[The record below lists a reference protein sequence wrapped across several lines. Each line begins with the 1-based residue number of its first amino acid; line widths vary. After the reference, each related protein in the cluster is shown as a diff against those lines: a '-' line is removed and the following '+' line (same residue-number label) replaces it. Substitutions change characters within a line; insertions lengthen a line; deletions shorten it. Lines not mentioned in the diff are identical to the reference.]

1 LTEYFIGAGGWA
13 CFYVPGL
20 KLRTIICPYMHMSKI
35 DEFDEKTA
43 TVRVLLFLYKNPN
56 SGITKVIR
64 ETRAGQKAIYS
75 AIEFLMKCDLIKK
88 SRSSTFL

>member
-1 LTEYFIGAGGWA
+1 
-13 CFYVPGL
+13 
-20 KLRTIICPYMHMSKI
+20 MSKI

-43 TVRVLLFLYKNPN
+43 TVRVLLFLYRNPN

-88 SRSSTFL
+88 SRSSTFPYNPLFSLTEKGMKVAEHLAEIEKILME

>member
-1 LTEYFIGAGGWA
+1 
-13 CFYVPGL
+13 
-20 KLRTIICPYMHMSKI
+20 MSKI

-88 SRSSTFL
+88 SRSSTFPYNPLFSLTDKGRRVAEHLVEIEKILGE